1 LQTYTSEIFLRE
13 DSHNDFSALN
23 EARESVRLLLTKNH
37 PAPTP
42 SFRAGASVNPL
53 GTPQLQ
59 GVSLLLY
66 NGHNSRLR
74 ATTEKC
80 SKNRKIPVILCPT
93 QESNRRPLVR
103 QSRFDDAAS
112 YGYDPIEDRID
123 DTPKPTYMLSEA
135 PSLFAKYIKDFNKK
149 YKDEEDY
156 KKHYYTFFEN
166 LKEINRINSDKESTF
181 TSDINMFT
189 DYSEEERRSLLGVVT
204 LIALIHWTNCEN
216 DYNDDA
222 ALYGCDPIED
232 RIDDTPKPTYK
243 LSEAPR
249 LFEKYVKDF
258 NKKYKDEENYQ
269 RHYYIFF
276 ENLKEINN
284 NNSDKES
291 TFTSDINMFTD
302 V

>member
-1 LQTYTSEIFLRE
+1 MKYF
-13 DSHNDFSALN
+13 
-23 EARESVRLLLTKNH
+23 
-37 PAPTP
+37 
-42 SFRAGASVNPL
+42 
-53 GTPQLQ
+53 
-59 GVSLLLY
+59 
-66 NGHNSRLR
+66 
-74 ATTEKC
+74 
-80 SKNRKIPVILCPT
+80 IL
-93 QESNRRPLVR
+93 
-103 QSRFDDAAS
+103 
-112 YGYDPIEDRID
+112 
-123 DTPKPTYMLSEA
+123 
-135 PSLFAKYIKDFNKK
+135 
-149 YKDEEDY
+149 
-156 KKHYYTFFEN
+156 
-166 LKEINRINSDKESTF
+166 
-181 TSDINMFT
+181 
-189 DYSEEERRSLLGVVT
+189 VT

-302 V
+302 DPVPTDTVQKSQRCSLKLQN